1 MESTTIFIG
10 GIIQGSRNDTSI
22 HPQDYRERLRTV
34 LEETCPDWT
43 IVDPVEMHPDSISY
57 DSTTSI
63 EAFAELVQTAARSDL
78 LIAYLPEASMGTA
91 IEMWECK
98 RAGVPI
104 VCITQMPTNWTVQ
117 VTATAIL
124 SSLEEFK
131 DFVGD
136 GNLHKLIAARETAP
150 KTPNAEI

>member
-1 MESTTIFIG
+1 MDSITVFIG

-22 HPQDYRERLRTV
+22 HPQDYRKRLRTV
-34 LEETCPDWT
+34 LKEQCPGWR

-63 EAFAELVQTAARSDL
+63 ETFTELVETAATSDL

-104 VCITQMPTNWTVQ
+104 ICITQMPANWTVQ
-117 VTATAIL
+117 ATATAL
-124 SSLEEFK
+124 FASLEEFES
-131 DFVGD
+131 FVENGSIQE
-136 GNLHKLIAARETAP
+136 LIAARQR
-150 KTPNAEI
+150 PNAES

>member
-1 MESTTIFIG
+1 MDGITVFIG

-22 HPQDYRERLRTV
+22 HPQDYRERLRTT
-34 LEETCPDWT
+34 LKKRCPGWT
-43 IVDPVEMHPDSISY
+43 IVDPVEIHPDSISY

-63 EAFAELVQTAARSDL
+63 ETFTELVETAVRSDL

-104 VCITQMPTNWTVQ
+104 ICITQMPANWTVQ
-117 VTATAIL
+117 ATTTAVL
-124 SSLEEFK
+124 SSLEEFDK
-131 DFVGD
+131 FVENG
-136 GNLHKLIAARETAP
+136 GIQELIAARQR
-150 KTPNAEI
+150 PNAES

>member
-1 MESTTIFIG
+1 MNSTTVFIG

-22 HPQDYRERLRTV
+22 HPQDYRERLKTV
-34 LEETCPDWT
+34 LEKLCPGWT
-43 IVDPVEMHPDSISY
+43 VVDPVEMHPDSISY

-63 EAFAELVQTAARSDL
+63 ETFAGLVETAARSDL

-104 VCITQMPTNWTVQ
+104 LCITQMPSNWTVQ
-117 VTATAIL
+117 ATATAVL
-124 SSLEEFK
+124 PSLEEFES
-131 DFVGD
+131 FVENGS
-136 GNLHKLIAARETAP
+136 LQRLIAAR
-150 KTPNAEI
+150 KTHNAES

>member
-1 MESTTIFIG
+1 MDSITVFIG

-34 LEETCPDWT
+34 LEERCPGWT
-43 IVDPVEMHPDSISY
+43 IVDPVEIHPDSISY

-63 EAFAELVQTAARSDL
+63 ETFTELVETAARSDL

-104 VCITQMPTNWTVQ
+104 ICITQMTANWTVQ
-117 VTATAIL
+117 ATATAVL
-124 SSLEEFK
+124 SSLEEFDK
-131 DFVGD
+131 FVENGSIQE
-136 GNLHKLIAARETAP
+136 LIAARQR
-150 KTPNAEI
+150 PNAES

>member
-1 MESTTIFIG
+1 MANITVFIG

-22 HPQDYRERLRTV
+22 HPQDYRKRLKNVLKEQRAGWTV
-34 LEETCPDWT
+34 
-43 IVDPVEMHPDSISY
+43 IDPVEMHPDSMSY

-63 EAFAELVQTAARSDL
+63 ETFAELVETAARSDL

-104 VCITQMPTNWTVQ
+104 ICITHMPANWTIQ
-117 VTATAIL
+117 ATATAVF
-124 SSLEEFK
+124 SSLEEFDK
-131 DFVGD
+131 FVENGS
-136 GNLHKLIAARETAP
+136 LQELIAARQTP
-150 KTPNAEI
+150 KAES

>member
-1 MESTTIFIG
+1 MDNITVFIG

-22 HPQDYRERLRTV
+22 HPQDYRERLKTV
-34 LEETCPDWT
+34 LRERCPGWT
-43 IVDPVEMHPDSISY
+43 VIDPVEMHPDSISY

-63 EAFAELVQTAARSDL
+63 ETFAELVETAAKSNL

-104 VCITQMPTNWTVQ
+104 ICITQMPANWTVQ
-117 VTATAIL
+117 ATATAVL
-124 SSLEEFK
+124 SSLEEFES
-131 DFVGD
+131 FVENGSIQE
-136 GNLHKLIAARETAP
+136 LIAARQR
-150 KTPNAEI
+150 PNAQS